1 MWYAIHLEKAKQT
14 LGHAHQLN
22 IEDRTVGPANAAP
35 QGLSENIVC
44 ALKLATNL
52 AEGNPMERIV
62 QGVTE
67 ATNTQMVWAMSQFI
81 SADNDKARVCMGFFL
96 RSTTFLAPHLDLEPY
111 LEAYVKEGPDEL
123 TLRVEEGSAQKA
135 FFVRPNIEEHRWKP
149 PLENED

>member
-1 MWYAIHLEKAKQT
+1 MPYTWRKPNRLLVMHIR
-14 LGHAHQLN
+14 LN
-22 IEDRTVGPANAAP
+22 IEDWTVGPANAAP

-67 ATNTQMVWAMSQFI
+67 ATNTQMVRAMSQFI

-96 RSTTFLAPHLDLEPY
+96 RSTTLYRGSLRRMWILNH
-111 LEAYVKEGPDEL
+111 
-123 TLRVEEGSAQKA
+123 TLKHTSKKD
-135 FFVRPNIEEHRWKP
+135 PTS
-149 PLENED
+149 